1 MAIVPIYTGLALF
14 DFSLLPLLLINHFC
28 LLCTPFQSCPL
39 PYWLFGLYY
48 TWVCQVFFLSS
59 TSHPMTNSYPFNSTF
74 KKIWRVKLY
83 FSKELLVIIFT
94 SYGKIHNFKKKNCPG
109 LFDPQPLM
117 VLITIYLV
125 RLLFRNVLVQCLF
138 FLTLAFYFVALAM
151 NESSPSYRLLDWAGN
166 WKTEW
171 VKPS

>member
-1 MAIVPIYTGLALF
+1 MISLFCPCCLSTIFVCCVHLFRAAHYPIGRLASTTPGYAKCF
-14 DFSLLPLLLINHFC
+14 FSL
-28 LLCTPFQSCPL
+28 PL
-39 PYWLFGLYY
+39 PIPWQILIHLIPH
-48 TWVCQVFFLSS
+48 L
-59 TSHPMTNSYPFNSTF
+59 

-151 NESSPSYRLLDWAGN
+151 NESSSSYRLLDWAGH